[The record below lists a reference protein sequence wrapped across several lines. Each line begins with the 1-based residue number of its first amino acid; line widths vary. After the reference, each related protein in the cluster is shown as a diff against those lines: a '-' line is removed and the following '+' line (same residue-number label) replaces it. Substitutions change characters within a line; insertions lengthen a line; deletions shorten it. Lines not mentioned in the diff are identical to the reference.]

1 MTIDPFV
8 LLAPVLLLAVVA
20 LLRFVG
26 CDKVFG
32 LEPVKVTTATPTFD
46 PLPGTFSAAQT
57 VTLLDATSG
66 ATIYYTTDGSIP
78 TIPPTPSGTT
88 QTYSVPITVSNT
100 TTINAIA
107 QAPDSNP
114 SLGASA
120 KYTITSAAIGFV
132 QVKAGTPPNAQSV
145 LVPFDQPQTAG
156 NLNVVVVGWNDAT
169 SDVLSVMDSNNNS
182 YVRAIGPT
190 LGTNLS
196 QSIYYAP
203 NIAAD
208 MPPSPNNKVTVN
220 FNQAVPFPD
229 VRVLEYTGVSVPDGP
244 GAEASGNSATTSCGP
259 VTNSVANELI
269 FAANTVATHTNAAD
283 PSFTERIITTPDG
296 DLAEDR
302 VVSAVGSYSASDQ
315 LSVSGPWVMQMV
327 AFK

>member
-1 MTIDPFV
+1 MIDPFV
-8 LLAPVLLLAVVA
+8 ILAPFLLLAVVG

-26 CDKVFG
+26 CATLAGIDDISYAPKV
-32 LEPVKVTTATPTFD
+32 TATPTFD
-46 PLPGTFSAAQT
+46 PPPGTYNTQQS
-57 VTLLDATSG
+57 VTLSDTTAN

-132 QVKAGTPPNAQSV
+132 QVKF
-145 LVPFDQPQTAG
+145 VPFPQPQAAG

-169 SDVLSVMDSNNNS
+169 SDVASVTDSNNNS
-182 YVRAIGPT
+182 YLPAIGLT
-190 LGTNLS
+190 RGTNLS
-196 QSIYYAP
+196 QRIYYAP
-203 NIAAD
+203 NIL
-208 MPPSPNNKVTVN
+208 PGPNTVTVT
-220 FNQAVPFPD
+220 FSQAVPFPD
-229 VRVLEYTGVSVPDGP
+229 VRVLEYTGLSAPDGP